1 MAAAANNNNNNNN
14 NSVDEM
20 TTTSG
25 ASSPE
30 RNTESKIFS
39 RLPPSPTGTKSGVK
53 RISFATDL
61 VDVME
66 DDSLVEEEEEEK
78 TRHWSTSLF
87 RGSKRD
93 SEDLAEEI
101 AKVKRGGGGGNSDS
115 NSNKTLGSKN
125 NGGGGIINVD
135 NSFSSEDIDVSKMF
149 ENEDTEN
156 SGGTDTAA
164 VTLKMKTTRKK
175 SIGFTGFL

>member
-1 MAAAANNNNNNNN
+1 MSSNNNN

-30 RNTESKIFS
+30 RNTESNIFS

-101 AKVKRGGGGGNSDS
+101 ANVKRGGGGGNSNS

-156 SGGTDTAA
+156 SGGTDTAGGNFEDEDYEEEEYWFHGIS
-164 VTLKMKTTRKK
+164 VSTQ
-175 SIGFTGFL
+175 

>member
-1 MAAAANNNNNNNN
+1 M
-14 NSVDEM
+14 
-20 TTTSG
+20 
-25 ASSPE
+25 
-30 RNTESKIFS
+30 
-39 RLPPSPTGTKSGVK
+39 K

-101 AKVKRGGGGGNSDS
+101 ANVKRGGGGGNSNS

-156 SGGTDTAA
+156 SGGTDTAGIQRFTPGGSIAGA
-164 VTLKMKTTRKK
+164 VSIPTRHIHQVIEMADKTDIQNAIDLLLFSVKELDQFDW
-175 SIGFTGFL
+175 SF